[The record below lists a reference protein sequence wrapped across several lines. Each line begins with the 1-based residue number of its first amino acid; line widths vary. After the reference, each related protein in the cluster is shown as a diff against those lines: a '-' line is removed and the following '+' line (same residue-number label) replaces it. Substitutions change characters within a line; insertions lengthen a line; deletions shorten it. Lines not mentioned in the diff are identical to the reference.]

1 MYVARDSSCI
11 YSWVEIISTLSGFYL
26 YRYLHF
32 NWPYIHM
39 SSKYAYLL
47 CLPDLA
53 ADNLFLE
60 SVLTSVVVNRLRSS
74 SSKGPENVLLR
85 RPPVSR
91 AASSQEAL
99 SELNVDSVRGKS
111 VPSAVTPDGK
121 MWHKFCRTLSK
132 H

>member
-1 MYVARDSSCI
+1 MP
-11 YSWVEIISTLSGFYL
+11 E
-26 YRYLHF
+26 
-32 NWPYIHM
+32 
-39 SSKYAYLL
+39 
-47 CLPDLA
+47 LA
-53 ADNLFLE
+53 ADNLFLD
-60 SVLTSVVVNRLRSS
+60 SVLTSVVVIRLRLS

-99 SELNVDSVRGKS
+99 SELNVESVRGKS
-111 VPSAVTPDGK
+111 VSSAVTPDGK